1 MELLFALAIIFF
13 GVYLGF
19 VLTVKKSV
27 KRKFIVWGLITIFLF
42 TPFLGWFIS
51 IQVAIA
57 EGDGFAAVA
66 MMMILFPL
74 FFLIGLI
81 LLLYGIF
88 KKKA

>member
-1 MELLFALAIIFF
+1 MALLFALAITFF

>member
-1 MELLFALAIIFF
+1 MALLFALAIIFF

-19 VLTVKKSV
+19 VLTLKKSV

-42 TPFLGWFIS
+42 TPFLGWSIS

>member
-81 LLLYGIF
+81 LLLFGIF